1 MAKARLASSDTN
13 FHRPPLRDLQHL
25 TLVRRLT
32 IEIHDAITQSRE
44 VILSTRDAIE
54 ILELLQAPQFLN

>member
-1 MAKARLASSDTN
+1 MAKAPFESSSVG
-13 FHRPPLRDLQHL
+13 FHRPPVQDQSL

-32 IEIHDAITQSRE
+32 IEIDDAIAQSRE

-54 ILELLQAPQFLN
+54 ILELLQARQFLN